1 MKIKINRDE
10 FIKTKGNLEVTEE
23 ISDFE
28 LSDIQVSKLNQ
39 TLIECITAKSPKNG
53 LFSNEGENDE
63 TT

>member
-10 FIKTKGNLEVTEE
+10 LIKTKGNLEVTEE

>member
-1 MKIKINRDE
+1 MKIKINRDN
-10 FIKTKGNLEVTEE
+10 IVKSKGNLEVTED
-23 ISDFE
+23 ITNFE
-28 LSDIQVSKLNQ
+28 LSDLQVFKLNQ

>member
-39 TLIECITAKSPKNG
+39 TLIE
-53 LFSNEGENDE
+53 
-63 TT
+63 

>member
-10 FIKTKGNLEVTEE
+10 LIKTKGNLEVTEE

-28 LSDIQVSKLNQ
+28 LSDFQVTKLNQ
-39 TLIECITAKSPKNG
+39 TLIECITAKSPNNG